1 MTTVRL
7 NKKLEDQIEAIAST
21 EHITKSDVIKK
32 ALEDYCDTYYTNKT
46 PYELGENLFG
56 RHGSGRKNGSTN
68 YKKIISNL
76 IHEKRNH

>member
-7 NKKLEDQIEAIAST
+7 NKELEDQVEAIAET
-21 EHITKSDVIKK
+21 EQITKSDVIKE
-32 ALEDYCDTYYTNKT
+32 ALVHYCNTYYSDKT

-56 RHGSGRKNGSTN
+56 QYGSGRKDGSTN
-68 YKKIISNL
+68 YKNSIKKI